1 MPHRFRPDPEL
12 AQSGPMLLQRVSER
26 ATMLD
31 GQWFRSSQATLPREV
46 IAAAFARCG
55 AHEGTVWLLRD
66 SALVP
71 AFNTGPHAA
80 ALVDTFRQPIERG
93 LIGMV
98 AVTEQ
103 AFCENDIEHNA
114 RRDATLDTLL
124 GEQTLAMLAAP
135 LVFASGVRGVVS
147 CVQLRGAGPA
157 PGFTPA
163 QLELL
168 EHDVNVAGRLI
179 DLVLR
184 DSVMGLQGV

>member
-12 AQSGPMLLQRVSER
+12 AHSGPVLLQRVSER
-26 ATMLD
+26 AAMLD
-31 GQWFRSSQATLPREV
+31 GPWFRSTQAALPREV
-46 IAAAFARCG
+46 IATAFARCG

-66 SALVP
+66 GVLIP

-80 ALVDTFRQPIERG
+80 TLVDTFRQPIEHG
-93 LIGMV
+93 LIGMI

-114 RRDATLDTLL
+114 LRDATLDTLL

-147 CVQLRGAGPA
+147 CVQLKGAAPA

-163 QLELL
+163 HLEQL